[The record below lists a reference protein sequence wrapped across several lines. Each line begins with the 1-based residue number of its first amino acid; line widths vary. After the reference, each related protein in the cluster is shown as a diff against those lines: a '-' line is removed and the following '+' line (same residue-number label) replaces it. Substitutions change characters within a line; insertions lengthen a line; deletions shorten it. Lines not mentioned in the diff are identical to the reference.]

1 MTDMLVELIQN
12 FIDGSESTLNSIF
25 NSMLNLVFFIE
36 RELMFIPE
44 GQISQVYNVDFNQ
57 IYQVVFNYATYLL
70 VIVFIVKAIKIY
82 FLMRDGDN
90 EQNPIQLV
98 IGMIKAVIIMICFKE
113 IYSIGVSIVGE
124 FLNSI
129 LNVMTVGETYLAVA
143 LSNNIQRRNFYSNCL
158 LSFTH
163 LLVIINMSVHNERH
177 RTISNEDSNSICNN
191 RIVK

>member
-1 MTDMLVELIQN
+1 ME
-12 FIDGSESTLNSIF
+12 
-25 NSMLNLVFFIE
+25 
-36 RELMFIPE
+36 
-44 GQISQVYNVDFNQ
+44 
-57 IYQVVFNYATYLL
+57 
-70 VIVFIVKAIKIY
+70 
-82 FLMRDGDN
+82 
-90 EQNPIQLV
+90 
-98 IGMIKAVIIMICFKE
+98 IKAVIIMICFKE

-129 LNVMTVGETYLAVA
+129 LNVMTVGETNLAVA